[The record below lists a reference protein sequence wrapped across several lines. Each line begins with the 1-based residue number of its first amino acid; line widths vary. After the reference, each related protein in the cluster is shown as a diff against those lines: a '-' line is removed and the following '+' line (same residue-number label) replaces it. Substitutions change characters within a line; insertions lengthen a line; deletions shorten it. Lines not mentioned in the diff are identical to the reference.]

1 MSALRA
7 ARERVVLVDSTVWID
22 LLRRRDTARVA
33 ALRDLLAVEAAA
45 LSALIYQEVLQGAA
59 SAEHFARL
67 CGYFSTLP
75 MLGSAAPIRLHESAA
90 ELYAR
95 CRWAG
100 VTPRNGYD
108 CLIAQ
113 TAIEHG
119 VELLAHDRDFDAI
132 ARIESRLRIYRHAA

>member
-7 ARERVVLVDSTVWID
+7 AREPVVLVDSTVWID
-22 LLRRRDTARVA
+22 LLRRREAARVVV
-33 ALRDLLAVEAAA
+33 LRDLLAADKAA

-59 SAEHFARL
+59 SAEHFTRL
-67 CGYFSTLP
+67 RGYFSTLP
-75 MLGSAAPIRLHESAA
+75 MLVSAAPIRLHESAA
-90 ELYAR
+90 KLYAR

-100 VTPRNGYD
+100 VIPRNGYD

-132 ARIESRLRIYRHAA
+132 ARIEPRLRIYRH